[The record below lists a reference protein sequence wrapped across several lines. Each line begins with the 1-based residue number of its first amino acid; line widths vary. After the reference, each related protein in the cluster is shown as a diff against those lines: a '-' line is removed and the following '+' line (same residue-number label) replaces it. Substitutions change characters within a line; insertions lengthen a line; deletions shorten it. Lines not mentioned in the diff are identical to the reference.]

1 MSKSKRERRKEEEKT
16 CESRE
21 IIKKEIQKNKP
32 ITTSKILKILKDCP
46 NFFGCLA
53 EDQTEFTTIQSYP
66 AFFIVNIDSSDKEG
80 SHWISLGIY
89 KESVEIFDTLGFK
102 IFKWSSIPC
111 TLLKFLHRII
121 GQRSLRISKRIQ
133 GSDSILCGYYCIF
146 YVLMR
151 PYFSWNMIQKQ
162 FSSNFEDNDRQLIK
176 LLG

>member
-1 MSKSKRERRKEEEKT
+1 MSKSKRQRRNEEKT
-16 CESRE
+16 CKNRK

-32 ITTSKILKILKDCP
+32 ITTSKILTILKDSP

-53 EDQTEFTTIQSYP
+53 EDQTEFTTIQSFP

-80 SHWISLGIY
+80 SHWIALGIF

-111 TLLKFLHRII
+111 TLLKFLHRVI
-121 GQRSLRISKRIQ
+121 GQRSLKISKRIQ
-133 GSDSILCGYYCIF
+133 SPDSVLCGYYCIF

-151 PYFSWNMIQKQ
+151 PYFSWNMIQNQ
-162 FSSNFEDNDRQLIK
+162 FSSDFVKNDHELIK

>member
-1 MSKSKRERRKEEEKT
+1 MSKSKRQRRKEEKT
-16 CESRE
+16 CKNRK

-32 ITTSKILKILKDCP
+32 ITTSKILTILKDSP

-53 EDQTEFTTIQSYP
+53 EDQTEFTTIQSFP

-80 SHWISLGIY
+80 SHWIALGIF

-111 TLLKFLHRII
+111 TLLKFLHRVI
-121 GQRSLRISKRIQ
+121 GQRSLKISKRIQ
-133 GSDSILCGYYCIF
+133 SPDSVLCGYYCIF

-151 PYFSWNMIQKQ
+151 PYFSWNMIQSQ
-162 FSSNFEDNDRQLIK
+162 FSSDFVKNDHELIK

>member
-1 MSKSKRERRKEEEKT
+1 MQESKRQRRAKEKT
-16 CESRE
+16 CENRK

-32 ITTSKILKILKDCP
+32 IRTSKILTILKGSP
-46 NFFGCLA
+46 HFFGCLA
-53 EDQTEFTTIQSYP
+53 EDQTEFTTIQSFP

-80 SHWISLGIY
+80 SHWIALGIF
-89 KESVEIFDTLGFK
+89 KKSVEIFDTLGFK

-121 GQRSLRISKRIQ
+121 GQRSLKISKRIQ
-133 GSDSILCGYYCIF
+133 GPDSILCGYYCIF

-151 PYFSWNMIQKQ
+151 PFFSWNMIQRQ
-162 FSSNFEDNDRQLIK
+162 FSSDFDKNDLQLIN

>member
-1 MSKSKRERRKEEEKT
+1 MQESKRQRRAKEET
-16 CESRE
+16 CENRK

-32 ITTSKILKILKDCP
+32 IRTSKILTILKNSP
-46 NFFGCLA
+46 HFFGCLA
-53 EDQTEFTTIQSYP
+53 EDQTEFTTIQSFP

-80 SHWISLGIY
+80 SHWIALGIFQD
-89 KESVEIFDTLGFK
+89 SVEIFDTLGFK

-121 GQRSLRISKRIQ
+121 GARKLNISKRIQ
-133 GSDSILCGYYCIF
+133 GPDSILCGYYCIF

-151 PYFSWNMIQKQ
+151 PYFSWNFIQKQ
-162 FSSNFEDNDRQLIK
+162 FSSNFSKNDLQLIK

>member
-1 MSKSKRERRKEEEKT
+1 MSKSKRQRRAEEKT
-16 CESRE
+16 CKNRK

-32 ITTSKILKILKDCP
+32 IKTSKILTILKDSP
-46 NFFGCLA
+46 DFFGCLA
-53 EDQTEFTTIQSYP
+53 EDQTEFTTIQSFP

-80 SHWISLGIY
+80 SHWIALGIF
-89 KESVEIFDTLGFK
+89 KDSVEIFDTLGFK

-121 GQRSLRISKRIQ
+121 GQRSLKISKRIQ
-133 GSDSILCGYYCIF
+133 GPDSILCGYYCIF

-162 FSSNFEDNDRQLIK
+162 FSSNYDENDFQLIK

>member
-1 MSKSKRERRKEEEKT
+1 MQKSKRQRRAEEKT
-16 CESRE
+16 CQSRKIIE
-21 IIKKEIQKNKP
+21 KEIKKNRP
-32 ITTSKILKILKDCP
+32 IKTTTILTILKESP

-53 EDQTEFTTIQSYP
+53 EDQTEFTTIQSFP

-80 SHWISLGIY
+80 SHWIALGIFQD
-89 KESVEIFDTLGFK
+89 SVEIFDTLGFK

-121 GQRSLRISKRIQ
+121 GARKLKISKRIQ
-133 GSDSILCGYYCIF
+133 GPDSILCGYYCIF

-151 PYFSWNMIQKQ
+151 PYFSWNFIQKQ
-162 FSSNFEDNDRQLIK
+162 FSTNFLKNDMQLIK

>member
-1 MSKSKRERRKEEEKT
+1 MSESKRKGRKEEKA
-16 CESRE
+16 CKNRK

-32 ITTSKILKILKDCP
+32 ITTSKILTILKDSP

-53 EDQTEFTTIQSYP
+53 EDQTEFTTIQSFP
-66 AFFIVNIDSSDKEG
+66 AFFIINIDSSDKEG
-80 SHWISLGIY
+80 SHWISLGIFQ
-89 KESVEIFDTLGFK
+89 ESVEIFDTLGFK

-121 GQRSLRISKRIQ
+121 GQRSLKISKRIQ
-133 GSDSILCGYYCIF
+133 GPDSIFCGYYCIF

-151 PYFSWNMIQKQ
+151 PYFSWNMIQRQ
-162 FSSNFEDNDRQLIK
+162 FSSDYDKNDLQLIK